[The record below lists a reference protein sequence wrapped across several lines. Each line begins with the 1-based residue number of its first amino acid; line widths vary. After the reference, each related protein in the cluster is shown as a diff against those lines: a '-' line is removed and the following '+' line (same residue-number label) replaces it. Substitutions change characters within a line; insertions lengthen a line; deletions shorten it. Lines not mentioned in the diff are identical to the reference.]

1 MEKISPE
8 LKAAIVAL
16 SADEKDKL
24 LLRMLRLKPDLIK
37 RLTYELLEEKETLDA
52 RTTKVQN
59 SIDSYLVSTG
69 GWFTPGNLL
78 MTMRSCN
85 ASITEHT
92 KVTKDK
98 MGEVFLTLH
107 LLLKAFELWRTK
119 LGEFDRNRSI
129 TFAEYIV
136 KRTAMVIDKAQK
148 LDPLFQEDIT
158 EQINRILDYVHGY
171 EHSSRLAENE
181 KLPKFYV
188 FGDVVKKKK

>member
-24 LLRMLRLKPDLIK
+24 LLRLKPDLIK
-37 RLTYELLEEKETLDA
+37 KLTYELLEEKETLDA

-59 SIDSYLVSTG
+59 TIDEYLQSVG
-69 GWFTPGNLL
+69 GWFTPGNL
-78 MTMRSCN
+78 MMAMRSCN
-85 ASITEHT
+85 GLITEHV

-119 LGEFDRNRSI
+119 LNEFDRNRSM
-129 TFAEYIV
+129 TFSEYVV
-136 KRTAMVIDKAQK
+136 KRTTMLIDKAQK
-148 LDPLFQEDIT
+148 LDPIFQDDIT
-158 EQINRILDYVHGY
+158 EQINRILDYLYAY
-171 EHSSRLAENE
+171 EHSKRLAENE
-181 KLPKFYV
+181 KLPEFYV
-188 FGDVVKKKK
+188 FGDVVKKKKK

>member
-37 RLTYELLEEKETLDA
+37 RLTYELLEEKETLDS
-52 RTTKVQN
+52 RTTKIQKT
-59 SIDSYLVSTG
+59 IDSYLVSTDS
-69 GWFTPGNLL
+69 WFTPGNLL
-78 MTMRSCN
+78 MAMRGSN
-85 ASITEHT
+85 ALITEHV

-119 LGEFDRNRSI
+119 LNDFNRNRSL
-129 TFAEYIV
+129 TFAEYVV

-158 EQINRILDYVHGY
+158 EQINCVLDYVHSY
-171 EHSSRLAENE
+171 EHSSSLAEDE